1 MKYLIAIT
9 LVTVLLSCSDEDPTV
24 YNVQPG
30 ISSYVDSFY
39 AEAQARG
46 KVLPKNNLIVTLDSQ
61 CQAITAIERNGD
73 QWYLKFDKE
82 AFESMSGH
90 PNNLIEAML
99 FHELGK
105 IVLNRELTSSNSIM
119 NGDVKISGYSSANR
133 SALLD
138 ELFK

>member
-1 MKYLIAIT
+1 MKYLIALT
-9 LVTVLLSCSDEDPTV
+9 LITVLLSCSDKEQTI
-24 YNVQPG
+24 YNVQPD

-39 AEAQARG
+39 AEAQLRG
-46 KVLPKNNLIVTLDSQ
+46 KILPKDNLIVTVVSE

-82 AFESMSGH
+82 SFESMSGH
-90 PNNLIEAML
+90 ANNLIEATL

-105 IVLNRELTSSNSIM
+105 IVLNRELTSGNSIM

-133 SALLD
+133 SLLLD